1 MAAFSAA
8 GVCVVNCVREL
19 EEGWCSRVSLSES
32 SSNCLVCMGN
42 GVDPC
47 NYYADNCS

>member
-8 GVCVVNCVREL
+8 GVCAVNCVREL

-32 SSNCLVCMGN
+32 SSNCLVLCVN
-42 GVDPC
+42 GRDPY
-47 NYYADNCS
+47 NLSYR